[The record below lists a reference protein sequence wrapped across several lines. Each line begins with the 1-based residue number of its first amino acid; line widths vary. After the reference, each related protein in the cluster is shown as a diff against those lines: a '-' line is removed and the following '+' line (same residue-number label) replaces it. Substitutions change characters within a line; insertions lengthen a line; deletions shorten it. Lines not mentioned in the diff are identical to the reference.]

1 MNFCEVFSSFS
12 SLIGKIIVFVSR
24 INRFLQKYKYMY
36 VWLSKN
42 KNNVKLFIFFV
53 GVDGMGLFWSMI
65 PDPDQQKGQR
75 YMKRDVTTPQVI
87 HLSVFNGHHSWND
100 FSNMNLNPIIS
111 KELRRWFKHK
121 SVTREEIRYG
131 KLRGTLFIPSG
142 MLTSG
147 HLICTFR
154 YVNFGAPYLYLQV
167 C

>member
-1 MNFCEVFSSFS
+1 MFDWTPLV
-12 SLIGKIIVFVSR
+12 LFV
-24 INRFLQKYKYMY
+24 N
-36 VWLSKN
+36 KN

-65 PDPDQQKGQR
+65 PDPDQPKGQR

-142 MLTSG
+142 TLTSG
-147 HLICTFR
+147 HLICTLR
-154 YVNFGAPYLYLQV
+154 YIFSYFYPVKEMSV
-167 C
+167 